1 VRTSSKSSCEQARD
15 VSQLSCRRHKSIY
28 AVSSVGA
35 PCSLHLTHVYHRLRD
50 HLRQLEHGE
59 FNWIVLCLRLSTK
72 GRRLCDL
79 HDEHLAYCK
88 LYCEHRIFVLFAF
101 ECRQSRRERN
111 VVGREFRLNCEM
123 TIAML
128 KFLRAIFLN
137 YLLSF
142 SILACVITNI
152 RKL

>member
-59 FNWIVLCLRLSTK
+59 FNWIVLCLRLSIK
-72 GRRLCDL
+72 RRRDL

-101 ECRQSRRERN
+101 ERSTKPKGEKRSRERISTQLRDDNSN
-111 VVGREFRLNCEM
+111 VEVPQS
-123 TIAML
+123 
-128 KFLRAIFLN
+128 
-137 YLLSF
+137 YLS
-142 SILACVITNI
+142 
-152 RKL
+152 